1 MVRKMTK
8 KLGKILYRDGPAII
22 ATALF
27 AVLFVTEVAETS
39 S

>member
-1 MVRKMTK
+1 MRKITK

-27 AVLFVTEVAETS
+27 AILFVTEVADTTS
-39 S
+39 